1 MNRATPSLPLWEKAF
16 TVAVLFFSTAA
27 VLPLMASVHGHPL
40 DPVRG
45 DPTSERLWVLVY
57 AVTLFLLVRRHTD
70 VLWVLARNRALFAL
84 VALAIAST
92 AWSGDPALTLRRS
105 VALVLTTLFGV
116 YVATSFPRDQL
127 AGLVAWTLA
136 GVTVLS
142 LVLAVVKPAY
152 GLDYLRGSAW
162 RGAFTTKNELG
173 RIAAL
178 TLAVWLLRVL
188 TLRGHLYVSLCVTG
202 IAGLVLVRTSSRSAL
217 CVALLITSLIVLLPA
232 LRAHVSIAVPA
243 GAVLIAGTV
252 IATNWLVHHADA
264 VLASFGS
271 TPTLTGRSKIWSAVW
286 DMAQI
291 HPLRGYGYDAFWRG
305 LSGPSAYVWNTVG
318 STPPHAHNGF
328 LDLWLALGL
337 VGVVL
342 FGASLSVNLARAVV
356 EARRAWS
363 FDAIFPFTALVFLV
377 LFNISESTLLT
388 RNSLFWILYVATAVQ
403 LGSVRPHLVTAAD
416 ANLAET
422 AASPGLVPDL
432 PLARS
437 L

>member
-1 MNRATPSLPLWEKAF
+1 MNRAMPSPPLWEKAF
-16 TVAVLFFSTAA
+16 AAAALFFSTAA
-27 VLPLMASVHGHPL
+27 VLPLLRSLHGAPL

-45 DPTSERLWVLVY
+45 DPTSERLWLVVY
-57 AVTLFLLVRRHTD
+57 AVTLFLLVRRRTN
-70 VLWVLARNRALFAL
+70 VLQVVARNRMLFAL
-84 VALAIAST
+84 VGLALASG
-92 AWSGDPALTLRRS
+92 AWSGDPGLTMRRS

-116 YVATSFPRDQL
+116 YLATSFPRDQL

-136 GVTVLS
+136 AVTVLS
-142 LVLAVVKPAY
+142 LVLAVLKPAY

-217 CVALLITSLIVLLPA
+217 CVALLVTSLIVLLPA

-252 IATNWLVHHADA
+252 ISTEWLIHHADA
-264 VLASFGS
+264 VLASVGS
-271 TPTLTGRSKIWSAVW
+271 NPTLTGRSKIWSAVW
-286 DMAQI
+286 HMAQT
-291 HPLRGYGYDAFWRG
+291 HPWRGFGYDAFWRG
-305 LSGPSAYVWNTVG
+305 LNGPSAYVWNTVG

-337 VGVVL
+337 AGVLL
-342 FGASLSVNLARAVV
+342 FGGSLSVNLARAVV
-356 EARRAWS
+356 ETRRAWN
-363 FDAIFPFTALVFLV
+363 FDAIFPLVAIVFLV
-377 LFNISESTLLT
+377 LFNISESALLT
-388 RNSLFWILYVATAVQ
+388 RNSLFWILFVATAVQ
-403 LGSVRPHLVTAAD
+403 LGSARPHLATAAGTKP
-416 ANLAET
+416 AET
-422 AASPGLVPDL
+422 TTAPGLVPEL

-437 L
+437 V